1 MCHRRQAKKI
11 PEELKK
17 KKKKKKKK
25 RERTNHKEQI
35 GNTGDAS
42 VGGNSGLGGAQ
53 EHRMDTEHWEHG

>member
-1 MCHRRQAKKI
+1 MFHTIHANRKTD
-11 PEELKK
+11 EL
-17 KKKKKKKK
+17 KKKKKKK